1 MQTPV
6 LTSSTPASVP
16 PERPA
21 EAPLGPTVLVVGDST
36 EARAVDRFLAREEI
50 RAALAATADDAEHA
64 LDAGDFRVVIVD
76 IDAHHDDAMA
86 FCRRVKRESATRLLP
101 VLQLS
106 DDRQREHR
114 LAGIDAGADA
124 FLSKPFDPEELLARV
139 RACSRASQYTSDLDS
154 AASIIMTVT
163 AMIEARECSPGH
175 CFRMANY
182 ATALGRAMRLDEA
195 DLRAL
200 YRGAFLHDIG
210 MLAIPDDILRKGGR
224 LEPEEYAVI
233 KSHPVVGDTLCKNLR
248 TLHSVRPIVR
258 HHHERLDGSGYPDG
272 LKGDDVPLLAQI
284 VSIVDVFEAI
294 TMGREYVAPRSAGE
308 ALTVLR
314 HETHVG
320 WRRPDL
326 VEQFA
331 DLVRSGALE
340 RFRGGLMGDAPAEL
354 GRLASDLE
362 RVAAGL
368 PPSPAPPELGPWAA

>member
-1 MQTPV
+1 MS
-6 LTSSTPASVP
+6 TSGLAPSTPFADT
-16 PERPA
+16 PEQPGELRQ
-21 EAPLGPTVLVVGDST
+21 GPTVLVVGDSV
-36 EARAVDRFLAREEI
+36 EAQAVERFLVREEVH
-50 RAALAATADDAEHA
+50 AVLAATIDEAEETI
-64 LDAGDFRVVIVD
+64 DTGEVRVVIVD
-76 IDAHHDDAMA
+76 IDVRHDDAMA
-86 FCRRVKRESATRLLP
+86 FCRRVKRDSATRLIP
-101 VLQLS
+101 ILQLS

-114 LAGIDAGADA
+114 LAGIDAGAEA
-124 FLSKPFDPEELLARV
+124 FIAKPFDPDELLARV
-139 RACSRASQYTSDLDS
+139 RACSRVSQYTSDLDS

-182 ATALGRAMRLDEA
+182 ATALGRAMRLGDA
-195 DLRAL
+195 DLKAL

-224 LEPEEYAVI
+224 LEPDEYAVI

-248 TLHSVRPIVR
+248 TLHPVRPIVR

-272 LKGDDVPLLAQI
+272 LKGDAVPLLAQI
-284 VSIVDVFEAI
+284 VSTVDVFEAI

-308 ALTVLR
+308 ALAVLR

-331 DLVRSGALE
+331 TLVQSGALE
-340 RFRGGLMGDAPAEL
+340 RFRGGVMGEAPAEL
-354 GRLASDLE
+354 GRLTSDLE

-368 PPSPAPPELGPWAA
+368 SGSPATPEMGPWAA